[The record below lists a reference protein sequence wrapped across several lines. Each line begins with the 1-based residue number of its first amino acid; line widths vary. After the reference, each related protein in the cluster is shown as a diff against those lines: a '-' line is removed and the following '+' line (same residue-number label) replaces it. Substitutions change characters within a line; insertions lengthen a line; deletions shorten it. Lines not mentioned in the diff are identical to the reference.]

1 MQRIKASEWVFSV
14 KGTGIEIDPKYS
26 ERIFEIFKRLY
37 PKEKYSGTG
46 MGLAICK
53 KIIER
58 HGGRIW
64 V

>member
-1 MQRIKASEWVFSV
+1 V